1 MNMLKMALV
10 AALISS
16 LSLSAFSL
24 QASASPYHRNVLP
37 DGTVTGP
44 LPSDNPNG

>member
-10 AALISS
+10 AALMSS
-16 LSLSAFSL
+16 LSLGAFSV
-24 QASASPYHRNVLP
+24 QASASPYHQDVLP

-44 LPSDNPNG
+44 LSSDNPNG

>member
-10 AALISS
+10 AALISG
-16 LSLSAFSL
+16 LSLSAFSVRV
-24 QASASPYHRNVLP
+24 SANPYHQDVLP

-44 LPSDNPNG
+44 LSSDNTNG

>member
-10 AALISS
+10 AALIST
-16 LSLSAFSL
+16 LSLSAFSVP
-24 QASASPYHRNVLP
+24 ASASPYHQDRSP

-44 LPSDNPNG
+44 LAPDANGG